1 MAMLNN
7 QMVIHTNPHYSQ
19 ASPMLGSCCHGTN
32 LMTRSPVSV
41 EPGVIRLVP
50 WQQHEPSIGEA
61 WE

>member
-32 LMTRSPVSV
+32 LMT
-41 EPGVIRLVP
+41 PGSTDTGERVI
-50 WQQHEPSIGEA
+50 SA
-61 WE
+61 TT